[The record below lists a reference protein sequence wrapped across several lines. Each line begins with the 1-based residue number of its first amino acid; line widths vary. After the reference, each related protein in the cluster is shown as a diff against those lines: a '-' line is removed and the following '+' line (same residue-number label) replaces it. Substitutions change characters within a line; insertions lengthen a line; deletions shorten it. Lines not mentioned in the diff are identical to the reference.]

1 MNGTRALARIVSFAS
16 RGLIAA
22 MLVALA
28 ACAREPVRRTASGVP
43 LAGPLIPATTT
54 IVTAWEF
61 PMNPVSDHT
70 LDDSKLSQE
79 IRAGFRIFTN
89 TPKEAA
95 RFSPG
100 KMSCSN
106 CHLNGGQR
114 EKGLP
119 LVNVAGMFPEYNK
132 RSGRLFTL
140 GDRIVDCFLRSE
152 DATASM
158 AAGAADGDATPSPT
172 SKEVLEV
179 AAYLT
184 WLAKGAE
191 IGRNP
196 SWRGQNTIAQPSLV
210 AVDKLDARK
219 GEALYVERCQ
229 SCHAADGQGVMIGDK
244 KPGPLWGVD
253 SWNDGAGAARV
264 YTLAGMIRYS
274 MPYLSPG
281 SLTDEEA
288 QNIAAYVDGKPRP
301 SFPFKAMDYRTEKL
315 PPDAIYYQTQK
326 SH

>member
-1 MNGTRALARIVSFAS
+1 MNSKAFARIVSAS
-16 RGLIAA
+16 SRALVVA

-28 ACAREPVRRTASGVP
+28 ACAREPIRRTASGVP
-43 LAGPLIPATTT
+43 LAGPLIPASTT

-61 PMNPVSDHT
+61 PMNPITDRA

-106 CHLNGGQR
+106 CHMNGGQR

-152 DATASM
+152 DATASTPSGED
-158 AAGAADGDATPSPT
+158 AAPSPT

-196 SWRGQNTIAQPSLV
+196 TWRGQNTIAPAGLL
-210 AVDKLDARK
+210 AVGKLDARK
-219 GEALYVERCQ
+219 GEDLYVERCQ

-244 KPGPLWGVD
+244 KPGPLWGDD

-288 QNIAAYVDGKPRP
+288 QNIAAYIDAKPRP
-301 SFPFKAMDYRTEKL
+301 AFPFKTMDYRTEKM
-315 PPDAIYYQTQK
+315 PPDAIYYQTVK